1 MYAVFLASILA
12 AFLAVTGRM
21 HAMYLPGTDGAE
33 GMALAANFLQ
43 YQKAALRAA
52 QDAAATEPETD
63 KDTDTAAGTVP
74 DIRPY
79 LPPGFASLGDW
90 GMTLETTADGTMLY
104 VYGKEGGTKGT
115 KNRLAVADVC
125 RLARKQTGTGVKE
138 GNVLVP
144 WNTALPAGIPEGA
157 VVMTARIR

>member
-21 HAMYLPGTDGAE
+21 HAMYLPDTDEAE

-52 QDAAATEPETD
+52 QKAVAEEPETD
-63 KDTDTAAGTVP
+63 TETEAVSVP
-74 DIRPY
+74 DIKPY
-79 LPPGFASLGDW
+79 LPAGFAALGDW
-90 GMTLETTADGTMLY
+90 GMTIETTAEGTMLY

-115 KNRLAVADVC
+115 QDRLAVADVC
-125 RLARKQTGTGVKE
+125 KLARKQTGTGVKD
-138 GNVLVP
+138 GNILVP
-144 WNTALPAGIPEGA
+144 WNTALPASIPEGA

>member
-21 HAMYLPGTDGAE
+21 HAMYLPGTDEAE

-52 QDAAATEPETD
+52 QKAVTEETE
-63 KDTDTAAGTVP
+63 TETVRVP
-74 DIRPY
+74 DIKPC
-79 LPPGFASLGDW
+79 LPPGFAALGDW
-90 GMTLETTADGTMLY
+90 GMTIETTAEGTMLY
-104 VYGKEGGTKGT
+104 VYGKEGGIKGS
-115 KNRLAVADVC
+115 NGRLAVADVC
-125 RLARKQTGTGVKE
+125 KLARKQTGTGVKE
-138 GNVLVP
+138 GNILVP
-144 WNTALPAGIPEGA
+144 WNTALPASIPEGA

>member
-1 MYAVFLASILA
+1 MYAVFLASVLA

-21 HAMYLPGTDGAE
+21 HAMYLPGTDEAE

-52 QDAAATEPETD
+52 QDAAAKEPETE
-63 KDTDTAAGTVP
+63 KDTEAGTVP
-74 DIRPY
+74 DIGPY

-90 GMTLETTADGTMLY
+90 GMTIETTADGTMLY

-125 RLARKQTGTGVKE
+125 RLARKQTGTGVRE